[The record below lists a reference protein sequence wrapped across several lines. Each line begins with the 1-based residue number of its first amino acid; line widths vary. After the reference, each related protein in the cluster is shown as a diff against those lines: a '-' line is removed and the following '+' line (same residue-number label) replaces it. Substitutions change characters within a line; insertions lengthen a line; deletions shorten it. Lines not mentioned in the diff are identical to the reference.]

1 MSSTSGGGEDKKKED
16 DKSRGARRRLP
27 VVCKAIDRQL
37 PGFEESGSSAKWR
50 APFYFIQAADTQLG
64 LIANYG
70 DGTIGDQYPNITWD
84 REVELCKLS
93 VKKINAMRPKPK

>member
-1 MSSTSGGGEDKKKED
+1 MAAG
-16 DKSRGARRRLP
+16 RRKRP
-27 VVCKAIDRQL
+27 VVAKASDHQL
-37 PGFEESGSSAKWR
+37 PGFEESDASVRWSS
-50 APFYFIQAADTQLG
+50 PFYFIQAADTQLG

-84 REVELCKLS
+84 REVELCKVS